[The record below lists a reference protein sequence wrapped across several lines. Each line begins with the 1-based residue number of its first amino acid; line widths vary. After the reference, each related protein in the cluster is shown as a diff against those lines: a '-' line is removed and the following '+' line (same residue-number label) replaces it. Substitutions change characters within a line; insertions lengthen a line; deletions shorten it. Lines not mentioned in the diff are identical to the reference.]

1 MLRTMIW
8 AAACAAA
15 MAGQAAAETIELR
28 CRQGASEV
36 YSMGPTMMMSAT
48 YADPVDVVI
57 SLDTE
62 ENRATLDPGVGMYS
76 VGDAQ
81 VLIMM
86 RSDAMREVWDIERAT
101 GQAIVMAYL
110 IDEPRTVFI
119 RREAQCEL
127 PAGMTL

>member
-1 MLRTMIW
+1 MLRIT
-8 AAACAAA
+8 AAALFAAA
-15 MAGQAAAETIELR
+15 ALTGQASAETIELR
-28 CRQGASEV
+28 CRQEASEV

-48 YADPVDVVI
+48 YPDPVDVVI

-62 ENRATLDPGVGMYS
+62 ERRATLDPGVGMYS

-86 RSDAMREVWDIERAT
+86 VSAQMREVWDIDRAT
-101 GQAIVMAYL
+101 GRAMVIAYL

-127 PAGMTL
+127 PPGMTP